1 MFNKNIRQ
9 QGGNHSTNVQG
20 ETVHI
25 HSGITIADAKEIA
38 NDVFEKNMY
47 KLTSI
52 AETTAKERAD
62 FLVSNMLSK
71 IDQEAEK
78 EKLIEKFSDPDIQ
91 YILYTSQ
98 KNFARSGDR
107 DLGEVLSNL
116 FIERLKSGE
125 GDFKKLIMNEA
136 IEIVPRLTNK
146 QIEILTLNYTITQM
160 KFNGLSSLDDYRNM
174 FYEIINPFIPSEV
187 PAANDCV
194 HLDFCRVAKL
204 DMGYRT
210 FISECTKNAYPEIFP
225 QGLSEG
231 EMLAYI
237 SKSIPEFLVLHNIW
251 NKSVIQQIYPTLVG
265 WVFAELAIEKKTGI
279 KLNIEFE

>member
-1 MFNKNIRQ
+1 MLNKNMRQ

-20 ETVHI
+20 ETVHF
-25 HSGITIADAKEIA
+25 HNGITLADAKEIA

-62 FLVSNMLSK
+62 FLVSKMLSK

-78 EKLIEKFSDPDIQ
+78 EKLIGKFSDPDIQ

-98 KNFARSGDR
+98 KSFARNGDQ

-125 GDFKKLIMNEA
+125 DDFKKLIMNEA

-146 QIEILTLNYTITQM
+146 QIEVLTLNYTMIQM
-160 KFNGLSSLDDYRNM
+160 KINGISSLEDYRKM
-174 FYEIINPFIPSEV
+174 FYKIINPFIPSEL

-210 FISECTKNAYPEIFP
+210 SVSDITRIAYPEIFP
-225 QGLSEG
+225 QVLSEA
-231 EMLAYI
+231 ETLTYI
-237 SKSIPEFLVLHNIW
+237 TKSIPEFLDLHNIW
-251 NKSVIQQIYPTLVG
+251 NKSMIQKIYPTLVG
-265 WVFAELAIEKKTGI
+265 WVLAQLAIEKRTGI
-279 KLNIEFE
+279 KLNIEF

>member
-1 MFNKNIRQ
+1 MLNKNIRQ

-71 IDQEAEK
+71 IYQEAEK

-98 KNFARSGDR
+98 KSFARSGDR

-174 FYEIINPFIPSEV
+174 FYEIINPFIPLEV

-210 FISECTKNAYPEIFP
+210 SVSECTQNTYPEIFP

-237 SKSIPEFLVLHNIW
+237 SQSLPEFLVLHNIW
-251 NKSVIQQIYPTLVG
+251 NK
-265 WVFAELAIEKKTGI
+265 
-279 KLNIEFE
+279 